1 MFEFKCIPTKTRD
14 KEKGHL
20 AGKWGVI
27 GLDGR
32 VISEELGLVVWKIG
46 VTDQENG
53 VILTNSIPHN
63 GCIPI
68 FSTSAPRARE
78 RRYKVSRAATSPID
92 TSGSMSCMGGNESI
106 AGSP

>member
-1 MFEFKCIPTKTRD
+1 MESNCSVVKTRD
-14 KEKGHL
+14 GGKGHL
-20 AGKWGVI
+20 AGKWGVM

-32 VISEELGLVVWKIG
+32 VISEKSGLAEWKFG
-46 VTDQENG
+46 VINQQNG

-68 FSTSAPRARE
+68 FSASAPKARE

-92 TSGSMSCMGGNESI
+92 TSGPMSCKAGNE
-106 AGSP
+106 

>member
-1 MFEFKCIPTKTRD
+1 VFEFKCILIKTRD

-32 VISEELGLVVWKIG
+32 VISDELGLAVCNIG
-46 VTDQENG
+46 VIDQENG

-68 FSTSAPRARE
+68 FSASAPRARE

-92 TSGSMSCMGGNESI
+92 TRGPKSCRGGNE
-106 AGSP
+106 